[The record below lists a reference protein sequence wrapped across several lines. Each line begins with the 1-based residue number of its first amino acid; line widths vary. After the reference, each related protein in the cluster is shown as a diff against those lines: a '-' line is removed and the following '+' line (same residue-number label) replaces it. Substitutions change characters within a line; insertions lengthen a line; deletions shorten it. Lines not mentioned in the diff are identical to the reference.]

1 MILPRKG
8 FSLRVPAVM
17 NDAQAAAPGLR
28 GWRGGGGLKA
38 RSLLSSRFERTS
50 DLCKCS
56 KTNLILRKRWGNR
69 EPAVRRRGGMCRDSL
84 IQRTVT
90 PLYSNSPALSA
101 APPPSSDA
109 ERLRTACF
117 TMARQRKKSLFLWK
131 KHQYSLKNSIFILY
145 VEGFLSEIPNRTSE
159 VYFRRK
165 LMKIN

>member
-56 KTNLILRKRWGNR
+56 KTNLIL
-69 EPAVRRRGGMCRDSL
+69 
-84 IQRTVT
+84 
-90 PLYSNSPALSA
+90 
-101 APPPSSDA
+101 
-109 ERLRTACF
+109 
-117 TMARQRKKSLFLWK
+117 
-131 KHQYSLKNSIFILY
+131 
-145 VEGFLSEIPNRTSE
+145 
-159 VYFRRK
+159 
-165 LMKIN
+165 